1 MPPCIYTAHL
11 ISHRGEDFSSPVAS
25 ATLLQGGSQ
34 SHVAPP
40 LPPPPPQV
48 QAYLETSWIPQ
59 LKHLVQSSLMDV
71 NKGWFNISEDSW
83 EVYLDS
89 KLRRLMELVRYAMQ
103 VGWWP

>member
-1 MPPCIYTAHL
+1 MH
-11 ISHRGEDFSSPVAS
+11 SPS
-25 ATLLQGGSQ
+25 RCPS
-34 SHVAPP
+34 
-40 LPPPPPQV
+40 PQV

-83 EVYLDS
+83 EVYLNS

-103 VGWWP
+103 VGRGVGWSVGSGREEGRWVKGESER